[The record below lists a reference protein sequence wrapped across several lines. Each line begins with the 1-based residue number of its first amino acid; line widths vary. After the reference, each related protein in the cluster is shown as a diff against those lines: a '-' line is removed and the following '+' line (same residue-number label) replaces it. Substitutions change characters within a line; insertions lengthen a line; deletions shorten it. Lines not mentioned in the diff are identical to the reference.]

1 MTGDSLSVF
10 SRVRL
15 YTAIYPE
22 GDVADSTESFFC
34 DRMEPRTD
42 FPVLSLRELAL
53 KRLPSVNP
61 LRYQSPI
68 ALVLG
73 ARLKISPATIAQ
85 TICQESVA
93 KKGGVDLSWNQEGWI
108 TLTWDPRA
116 FWGALAEICDGE
128 ICDGV
133 AEWTFEGWRV
143 ADRVRSLRSQLLL
156 LHPEFSSAVW
166 GLGNGIERMPD
177 PVQDLL
183 EAMVD
188 FFDRRSEGKS
198 GLGEWRSLWD
208 GFEQM
213 HRQIPLFSVATSV
226 DDRYAVWLVL
236 GWFQQILKLRET
248 TDK

>member
-1 MTGDSLSVF
+1 MTGDSLSAF

-22 GDVADSTESFFC
+22 GDVADSTESFFR

-42 FPVLSLRELAL
+42 FPVLSLREMTL

-68 ALVLG
+68 ALLLG

-85 TICQESVA
+85 AICQGSVA
-93 KKGGVDLSWNQEGWI
+93 KVDLELSWNEMGWI

-116 FWGALAEICDGE
+116 FWQALGE
-128 ICDGV
+128 MCDGV
-133 AEWTFEGWRV
+133 GGDGVMEWGFEGWRV
-143 ADRVRSLRSQLLL
+143 ADRVRSLRAQLLL

-198 GLGEWRSLWD
+198 GLGEFRSLWD

-236 GWFQQILKLRET
+236 GWFQEILKVRET

>member
-22 GDVADSTESFFC
+22 GDVADSTESFFR
-34 DRMEPRTD
+34 DRMEPRKD
-42 FPVLSLRELAL
+42 FPVLSLREIPL

-61 LRYQSPI
+61 LCYQSPI

-73 ARLKISPATIAQ
+73 ARLKIPPATIAQ
-85 TICQESVA
+85 AICQESVA
-93 KKGGVDLSWNQEGWI
+93 KPDVDFSWNERGWI
-108 TLTWDPRA
+108 TLTWEPRA
-116 FWGALAEICDGE
+116 FWRALGEICDGE

-133 AEWTFEGWRV
+133 MEWGFEGWQV
-143 ADRVRSLRSQLLL
+143 ADRVRSLRAQLLL
-156 LHPEFSSAVW
+156 LHPEFGARGSDS
-166 GLGNGIERMPD
+166 IDEIQRIPD

-183 EAMVD
+183 EVMVD
-188 FFDRRSEGKS
+188 FFDRRSEGRS
-198 GLGEWRSLWD
+198 GLEAFRSLWD

-213 HRQIPLFSVATSV
+213 HRQIPLFSVTTSV
-226 DDRYAVWLVL
+226 DDRYVVWLVL
-236 GWFQQILKLRET
+236 GWFQRILKLRES

>member
-1 MTGDSLSVF
+1 MTVDSLSVF

-22 GDVADSTESFFC
+22 GDVADSTESFFR
-34 DRMEPRTD
+34 DRMELGTD
-42 FPVLSLRELAL
+42 FPVLSLRELPL

-85 TICQESVA
+85 AICQESVA
-93 KKGGVDLSWNQEGWI
+93 KLDLELSWNHEGWI
-108 TLTWDPRA
+108 TLTWEPRA
-116 FWGALAEICDGE
+116 FWRALGV

-133 AEWTFEGWRV
+133 ICDGVMEWGFDGWRV
-143 ADRVRSLRSQLLL
+143 DDRVRSLRAQLLL

-166 GLGNGIERMPD
+166 GSGEAIQRMPD

-188 FFDRRSEGKS
+188 FFDRRSEGQV
-198 GLGEWRSLWD
+198 LAFRSLWD

-213 HRQIPLFSVATSV
+213 HRQIPLFSVVTSV

-236 GWFQQILKLRET
+236 GWFQRILKLCNT